1 MRKDEALMFD
11 TDSLLTLGIMAN
23 TYKNILS
30 TPEEFKVIEKI
41 KETIRT
47 EILLRI
53 REENRIHE
61 ELELIAQDYN
71 K

>member
-30 TPEEFKVIEKI
+30 TQEEFKVIEKI

-47 EILLRI
+47 EIVLRI
-53 REENRIHE
+53 KDLSLHQHICI
-61 ELELIAQDYN
+61 LSPFVLY
-71 K
+71 

>member
-1 MRKDEALMFD
+1 
-11 TDSLLTLGIMAN
+11 MAN

-47 EILLRI
+47 EIVLRI
-53 REENRIHE
+53 KEENRIHE

>member
-11 TDSLLTLGIMAN
+11 TDSLLTLGIMAS

-30 TPEEFKVIEKI
+30 TPEEVKVIEKI
-41 KETIRT
+41 KEKIRT
-47 EILLRI
+47 EIVLRV

-61 ELELIAQDYN
+61 ELELIAQDYKN
-71 K
+71 